1 MGKRYITFISA
12 LMASLLFLSS
22 CVETPSG
29 GRRLATA
36 EPAKTDESADE
47 QSGQGQGSGPTDGTL
62 DDDGVDLSQGKSEIR
77 FIVNPFSGTYKNKV
91 TIPKNFTGELYLS
104 GLNLTALK
112 DRIIEVR
119 FNFGRELEPVVIPAT
134 ITRGSGI
141 TPQTDIEVLAL
152 SMDDRPFDQIRLL
165 YNLYDYNDY
174 RDEDGNE
181 TLEPV
186 TDPRN
191 GNLFCRGLN
200 LEHDPTFEGSASN
213 TVCDGRDSQGTA
225 NDEKCLY
232 SYAKILDT
240 GLYYDPDTSDS
251 NPVFGRIPSEPQ
263 LDITSGNNE
272 GYSKESIQ
280 DNIRK
285 CLPDNFDRD
294 NIEGVLGMSF
304 PTPSSPLLGQEFAA
318 AGDYSVFRGPFR
330 PIGEHKWEIKGDA
343 LLSDVDSD
351 TAPSGI
357 FKKKKDT
364 SEESVATGYESFLF
378 PRAGKLDLQAGVE
391 YFGSDE
397 PFGVRS
403 LESLLT
409 SGQSKYV
416 DGCNIR
422 VSEYNSFTN
431 EGISS
436 CNVTATIEIVTTSL
450 ETGEKQVINATK
462 DVKLQLARPSVTN
475 FRGEEV
481 LFQSMKTCSSSNAC
495 GSDECCFNSRCWS
508 KDLVSQCLEDA
519 DVVGNRGTGE
529 ACNSDYSC
537 SSLCCNKS
545 KGTCDVHVNT
555 DQEKVLCSKAPG
567 QSCVSKEY
575 CRKENINECFIVKT
589 GSDNQGNETC
599 ALRCYNVPTFG
610 SCKNGVCVPPVAPPV
625 PQFDPENPDCSDAI
639 DPPTF

>member
-1 MGKRYITFISA
+1 MVRRNITFTFA
-12 LMASLLFLSS
+12 LMACLLLVTS
-22 CVETPSG
+22 CVENSG
-29 GRRLATA
+29 RGRRLASSEATQ
-36 EPAKTDESADE
+36 KTGGSEDN
-47 QSGQGQGSGPTDGTL
+47 QSHGQGSGPTDGGL

-77 FIVNPFSGTYKNKV
+77 FIVDPFSGTYKNKV

-119 FNFGRELEPVVIPAT
+119 FNFGRELEPVIIPAT

-152 SMDDRPFDQIRLL
+152 SMDGRPFNQIRLL
-165 YNLYDYNDY
+165 YNLFDYNDY
-174 RDEDGNE
+174 RDENGDE

-186 TDPRN
+186 MDPRD

-200 LEHDPTFEGSASN
+200 VEDDPTFEGTASN
-213 TVCDGRDSQGTA
+213 TQCDGLDSQGLP

-240 GLYYDPDTSDS
+240 GLFHDPDVTDGG
-251 NPVFGRIPSEPQ
+251 PGFGRIPSEPQ
-263 LDITSGNNE
+263 LDITSANNQ
-272 GYSKESIQ
+272 GYAGESIE
-280 DNIRK
+280 DNLKK
-285 CLPDNFDRD
+285 CLPDNFDKD
-294 NIEGVLGMSF
+294 HIEGVLGMSF
-304 PTPSSPLLGQEFAA
+304 PTPSSPLLGQQFPG
-318 AGDYSVFRGPFR
+318 AGDHSIFRGPYR
-330 PIGEHKWEIKGDA
+330 PIGEWSWEISGLA
-343 LLSDVDSD
+343 LFSDVDSN
-351 TAPSGI
+351 TEPSGL
-357 FKKKKDT
+357 FKKSFDGT
-364 SEESVATGYESFLF
+364 VNSGHESFLF

-397 PFGVRS
+397 PFSPRS
-403 LESLLT
+403 LKSLLS
-409 SGQSKYV
+409 SGESQYV

-422 VSEYNSFTN
+422 VSEYSSFTN

-436 CNVTATIEIVTTSL
+436 CNVTATIDIVTTSL
-450 ETGEKQVINATK
+450 ETGEKQVINTTK
-462 DVKLQLARPSVTN
+462 DVKLQLARPSVEN

-481 LFQSMKTCSSSNAC
+481 LFQSMKTCSSSNSC
-495 GSDECCFNSRCWS
+495 GSDECCFNDRCWS

-529 ACNSDYSC
+529 ACSSDYSC
-537 SSLCCNKS
+537 SSLCCNES

-555 DQEKVLCSKAPG
+555 DQEQVLCSKAPG

-610 SCKNGVCVPPVAPPV
+610 SCKNGVCAPPVAPPI
-625 PQFDPENPDCSDAI
+625 PQFDPENPDCSEAV

>member
-1 MGKRYITFISA
+1 MIGKPKARFLFPLMTFV
-12 LMASLLFLSS
+12 LLVSS

-29 GRRLATA
+29 GRRLANTEA
-36 EPAKTDESADE
+36 TDTQGGDGTQTE
-47 QSGQGQGSGPTDGTL
+47 QGQGSGPTDGGL
-62 DDDGVDLSQGKSEIR
+62 DGDGVNFSKGKSELR
-77 FIVNPFSGTYKNKV
+77 FIVDPFSGTYKNKV

-119 FNFGRELEPVVIPAT
+119 FNFGRELEPVVVPAT

-152 SMDDRPFDQIRLL
+152 SMDNRPFEQIRLL
-165 YNLYDYNDY
+165 YNLFDYNDY
-174 RDEDGNE
+174 RDENGDE

-186 TDPRN
+186 VDPRN
-191 GNLFCRGLN
+191 ANLFCRGLN
-200 LEHDPTFEGSASN
+200 VENDPTFEGTATN
-213 TVCDGRDSQGTA
+213 TQCDGLDSEG
-225 NDEKCLY
+225 NPKDESCLY

-240 GLYYDPDTSDS
+240 GLFYDPDASDS
-251 NPVFGRIPSEPQ
+251 NPGFGRIPSEPQ
-263 LDITSGNNE
+263 LDITTANNL
-272 GYSKESIQ
+272 GYTGESTE
-280 DNIRK
+280 DNLRK

-294 NIEGVLGMSF
+294 NIEGVLGLSF
-304 PTPSSPLLGQEFAA
+304 PTPSSPLIGQEFAS
-318 AGDYSVFRGPFR
+318 AGDYRIFRGPFR
-330 PIGEHKWEIKGDA
+330 PIGEWDWEILGSA
-343 LLSDVDSD
+343 LFSDVDSA
-351 TAPSGI
+351 TAPTGI
-357 FKKKKDT
+357 FKKSSDGT
-364 SEESVATGYESFLF
+364 VNSGYESFLF
-378 PRAGKLDLQAGVE
+378 PRAGKLELQAGVE
-391 YFGSDE
+391 YFGSDAPFE
-397 PFGVRS
+397 PRS

-409 SGQSKYV
+409 SGESKFI
-416 DGCNIR
+416 DGCNMR
-422 VSEYNSFTN
+422 VSQYNSFTN

-450 ETGEKQVINATK
+450 ETGDKQIITSTN

-481 LFQSMKTCSSSNAC
+481 LFQSMKTCSSSNSC
-495 GSDECCFNSRCWS
+495 GSDQCCFNGRCWS

-529 ACNSDYSC
+529 VCSSDYSC
-537 SSLCCNKS
+537 SSLCCNQS

-555 DQEKVLCSKAPG
+555 DQEEVLCSKAPG

-575 CRKENINECFIVKT
+575 CRKENINECFVVKT
-589 GSDNQGNETC
+589 GSDNLGNQTC

-625 PQFDPENPDCSDAI
+625 PQFDPGNPDCSNAI
-639 DPPTF
+639 DPPSF

>member
-1 MGKRYITFISA
+1 MGKRYLKFITP
-12 LMASLLFLSS
+12 LMTAFLLLVSS
-22 CVETPSG
+22 CIETPSG
-29 GRRLATA
+29 GRRLAGA
-36 EPAKTDESADE
+36 ESSETGENEDDSSA
-47 QSGQGQGSGPTDGTL
+47 QGQGSGPTDGGL
-62 DDDGVDLSQGKSEIR
+62 DDDGVDLSQGRSEIR
-77 FIVNPFSGTYKNKV
+77 FIVDPFSGTYKNKV

-152 SMDDRPFDQIRLL
+152 SMDDRPFDDIRLL
-165 YNLYDYNDY
+165 YNLFDYNDY

-186 TDPRN
+186 TDPRD

-200 LEHDPTFEGSASN
+200 VEHDPTFEGSSSN
-213 TVCDGRDSQGTA
+213 SQCDGLDSQGNP

-240 GLYYDPDTSDS
+240 GLFYDPDTGDG
-251 NPVFGRIPSEPQ
+251 NPGFGSIPSEAQ
-263 LDITSGNNE
+263 LDITSDNNE
-272 GYSKESIQ
+272 GYAGESIE
-280 DNIRK
+280 DNLKK

-304 PTPSSPLLGQEFAA
+304 PNPGSPLLGQEFAE
-318 AGDYSVFRGPFR
+318 AGDYSIFRGPFR
-330 PIGEHKWEIKGDA
+330 TVGEWTWEIQGSA
-343 LLSDVDSD
+343 LFSDVDSD
-351 TAPSGI
+351 TPPTGL
-357 FKKKKDT
+357 FKKSLDGT
-364 SEESVATGYESFLF
+364 VNAGYESFLF
-378 PRAGKLDLQAGVE
+378 PRAGKLDLQGGVE

-397 PFGVRS
+397 PFEPRS

-409 SGQSKYV
+409 SGESKYV
-416 DGCNIR
+416 DGCNLR

-450 ETGEKQVINATK
+450 ETGEKQVINTTE

-481 LFQSMKTCSSSNAC
+481 LFQSMKTCSSSNSC
-495 GSDECCFNSRCWS
+495 GADECCFNSRCWS

-529 ACNSDYSC
+529 ACSSDYSC
-537 SSLCCNKS
+537 SSLCCNES

-555 DQEKVLCSKAPG
+555 DQEQVLCSKAPG

-575 CRKENINECFIVKT
+575 CRKENVNECFIVKT

-610 SCKNGVCVPPVAPPV
+610 SCKNGVCVPPVTPPV
-625 PQFDPENPDCSDAI
+625 PEFDPEDPDCSDAI
-639 DPPTF
+639 DPPSF

>member
-1 MGKRYITFISA
+1 MLEKKSTFIKT
-12 LMASLLFLSS
+12 SLLLVVLLLSS

-29 GRRLATA
+29 GRRISSEA
-36 EPAKTDESADE
+36 AKAGGEGTRNESGE
-47 QSGQGQGSGPTDGTL
+47 GQGVGPTDGGL
-62 DDDGVDLSQGKSEIR
+62 DEDGVDFSQGRSEIR
-77 FIVNPFSGTYKNKV
+77 FIVDPFSGTYKNKV
-91 TIPKNFTGELYLS
+91 TIPKNFTGELYIS

-141 TPQTDIEVLAL
+141 TPQTDIQVLAL
-152 SMDDRPFDQIRLL
+152 SMDDRPFEDIRLL
-165 YNLYDYNDY
+165 YNLFDYNDY
-174 RDEDGNE
+174 RDENGDE

-186 TDPRN
+186 SDPRD

-200 LEHDPTFEGSASN
+200 IEHDPTFEGSATN
-213 TVCDGRDSQGTA
+213 TQCDGLDSQG
-225 NDEKCLY
+225 NPKDEQCLY

-240 GLYYDPDTSDS
+240 GLFNDPDDSDS
-251 NPVFGRIPSEPQ
+251 NPGFGAIPSEPQ
-263 LDITSGNNE
+263 LDITSNNNE
-272 GYSKESIQ
+272 GYDGETIE
-280 DNIRK
+280 DNLRK
-285 CLPDNFDRD
+285 CLPDNFNRN
-294 NIEGVLGMSF
+294 NIEGVLGVDF
-304 PTPSSPLLGQEFAA
+304 PNPGSPLLGQEFA
-318 AGDYSVFRGPFR
+318 GIGNNNIFRGPFR
-330 PIGEHKWEIKGDA
+330 PIGEWTWEINGAA
-343 LLSDVDSD
+343 LFSDVDSN

-357 FKKKKDT
+357 FKKSFDGT
-364 SEESVATGYESFLF
+364 INAGYESFLF

-391 YFGSDE
+391 YFGSDQ
-397 PFGVRS
+397 PFSTRT

-409 SGQSKYV
+409 SGESKFM

-422 VSEYNSFTN
+422 VSEYNKFTN

-436 CNVTATIEIVTTSL
+436 CNVTATIDIVTTSL
-450 ETGEKQVINATK
+450 ETGERQVINSTK

-519 DVVGNRGTGE
+519 NVVGNRGVGE
-529 ACNSDYSC
+529 TCNSDYSC
-537 SSLCCNKS
+537 TSLCCSQS
-545 KGTCDVHVNT
+545 KGTCDVHINT
-555 DQEKVLCSKAPG
+555 EQEEVLCSKAPG

-589 GSDNQGNETC
+589 GADNQGNQTC

-610 SCKNGVCVPPVAPPV
+610 SCRNGVCVPPVTPPV
-625 PQFDPENPDCSDAI
+625 PQFDPENPDCSEAI
-639 DPPTF
+639 DPPSF